1 MEKRMYN
8 AGIDFLRIFAMFM
21 IVVTHVLGKGGVRD
35 SVAGT
40 VDVHFLQTWIIQASV
55 YVAVNCY
62 ALISGYVVFRSSFK
76 YSKVVNLGL
85 QVAFY
90 SIGITLF
97 FLILGKDIG
106 SNDWLAAFFPVITGQ
121 YWYVTA
127 YFGLMLTMPFFN
139 IALPRMEL
147 SDLAKMI
154 VTGFIVFSLLPVLLD
169 TSVSEFSLSKGFSMT
184 WLILLYIAGA
194 FLARIDLK
202 KYNKPFILIAIYVL
216 SIAATLIL
224 KYTVSEKWYWYTSPT
239 ISLGA
244 LALFI
249 LFVNLKIAPAGRL
262 VSFIKFFAPAT
273 FGVYL
278 VHLHP
283 LVVKFAMRDFA
294 ENFVNQ
300 SPIVFPFTILGVSL
314 LIFWGSILIEK
325 VRIWLFKTLQV
336 SQMTTKIDDWL
347 IFKNKVK
354 KI

>member
-1 MEKRMYN
+1 MYN

-62 ALISGYVVFRSSFK
+62 ALISGYVGFRSNFK
-76 YSKVVNLGL
+76 YSKVANLWL

-202 KYNKPFILIAIYVL
+202 KYNKPFILIGIYVL

-249 LFVNLKIAPAGRL
+249 LFVNLKISPSGKL

-300 SPIVFPFTILGVSL
+300 SPLVFPFAILGVSL
-314 LIFWGSILIEK
+314 LIFFGSILIEK